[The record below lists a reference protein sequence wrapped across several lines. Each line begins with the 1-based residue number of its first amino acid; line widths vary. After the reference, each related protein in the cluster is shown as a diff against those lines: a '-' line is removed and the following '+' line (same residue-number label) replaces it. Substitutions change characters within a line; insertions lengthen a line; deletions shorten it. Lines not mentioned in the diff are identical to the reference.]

1 MRQHLLQWQWELYP
15 DGHTR
20 RLTLA
25 VHTFTTPLFIAGTIL
40 LALSPLPF
48 FGAGWH
54 FAVAGLAF
62 IASTVMLQGWTHK
75 QENAKPVPFLG
86 PFDFVSRFFVE
97 QWVTFPRFV
106 MSGKMFDAWRTSA
119 RSAGADKAR

>member
-25 VHTFTTPLFIAGTIL
+25 VHLLTSPLFVTGSLMLGITPI
-40 LALSPLPF
+40 F
-48 FGAGWH
+48 GWH
-54 FAVAGLAF
+54 FAVAG
-62 IASTVMLQGWTHK
+62 ASFMFATVLLQGWTHK
-75 QENAKPVPFLG
+75 QESAKPVAFLG
-86 PFDFVSRFFVE
+86 PLDFVSRFFVE

-106 MSGKMFDAWRTSA
+106 FSGKLFEAWR
-119 RSAGADKAR
+119 KAK

>member
-25 VHTFTTPLFIAGTIL
+25 IHSLTSPLFITGTIMMA
-40 LALSPLPF
+40 LAPIPII
-48 FGAGWH
+48 GGWQL
-54 FAVAGLAF
+54 AVAGLAF
-62 IASTVMLQGWTHK
+62 IASTVILQGWTHK
-75 QENAKPVPFLG
+75 QEGAKPVPFLG
-86 PFDFVSRFFVE
+86 PMDFVSRFFVE

-106 MSGKMFDAWRTSA
+106 MSGKMLEAWRRA
-119 RSAGADKAR
+119 R

>member
-25 VHTFTTPLFIAGTIL
+25 VHTITSPLFVSGTIML
-40 LALSPLPF
+40 LLWPI
-48 FGAGWH
+48 AGWH
-54 FAVAGLAF
+54 FGVAGLAF

-97 QWVTFPRFV
+97 QWVTYPRFV
-106 MSGKMFDAWRTSA
+106 MSGKMFDAWRRA
-119 RSAGADKAR
+119 R